1 MFFLTTKTCFK
12 TTHFVFTVLLLVQAV
27 VVVLGSPQ
35 DQLVLGRILGLATL
49 RVLHQWRLSL
59 KYGDDVHEVSGSQ
72 PFSLRVRVSEPLQ
85 PKIK

>member
-1 MFFLTTKTCFK
+1 MFFLTQKTCFK

-35 DQLVLGRILGLATL
+35 DQLVLSRIFGFAAL

-59 KYGDDVHEVSGSQ
+59 EDADDVHQVPST
-72 PFSLRVRVSEPLQ
+72 EPNF
-85 PKIK
+85 I